1 MLTSTFKQKEI
12 TTFCPFPLSS
22 LDREGEEICYLHL
35 MFNPFT
41 LNTFQVFRLQVNN
54 GIPIKSWFDDP
65 LDCALMSL
73 LPFLET
79 LAEADDVRPII
90 AKRYGNKE

>member
-1 MLTSTFKQKEI
+1 
-12 TTFCPFPLSS
+12 
-22 LDREGEEICYLHL
+22 
-35 MFNPFT
+35 
-41 LNTFQVFRLQVNN
+41 LQVNN

-65 LDCALMSL
+65 FDCALMSL

-79 LAEADDVRPII
+79 LAGADDVRPII